1 MLQYLIILLS
11 DKSTSFCHYSPS
23 QKPHPRPLSNCRG
36 EIVAGEGSSKI
47 IPLDTLRRGIRF
59 AMRENLMIQFVY
71 PEEEL
76 PREILD
82 EIETIDHSKIKAHPN
97 PPKGRERES
106 DADVLVLNGW
116 EALNSKSEATGFDVP
131 LVLRTAKAELFERY
145 GELKAVL
152 ERTPRLNVVITDLET
167 FTDADFGKY
176 KAVLSEL
183 SAAVEQLYAEGK
195 SPQLNLLT
203 DRMMLREMN
212 NCGAGD
218 TTLTLAPNGKF
229 YVCPAF
235 YYDDE
240 ADSVGDIN
248 APDFRSAEDLD
259 IRNRQLYKLD
269 HAPICRHCDAWQCK
283 RCVWLNRKTTL
294 EVNTPSHEQCVVA
307 HLERNASRELL
318 QGIRKHGIFLPEQE
332 EIKELDYLDPFDRR
346 DEWK

>member
-11 DKSTSFCHYSPS
+11 DRSTSFCHYSPGS
-23 QKPHPRPLSNCRG
+23 SPK
-36 EIVAGEGSSKI
+36 GEGSGTP

-82 EIETIDHSKIKAHPN
+82 EIETIDHSKIRPLE
-97 PPKGRERES
+97 GREK

-116 EALNSKSEATGFDVP
+116 ETLASDCKSEATGFDVP
-131 LVLRTAKAELFERY
+131 LVLRTEKEELFERY
-145 GELKAVL
+145 GELKPVL
-152 ERTPRLNVVITDLET
+152 SRTPRLNVVITDVET
-167 FTDADFGKY
+167 FTDEDFGKY
-176 KAVLSEL
+176 KAMLSEL
-183 SAAVEQLYAEGK
+183 SAAVELLYADGK

-318 QGIRKHGIFLPEQE
+318 QGIRKHGTFLPEQE